1 MPDLGSALSRPIL
14 PLLLLA
20 SFVGASDD
28 PGLLL
33 GLGMQTGFSPSLEAQ
48 TTVEPHQP
56 NPGRESSWGG
66 TLSAGWRTAFWRLGA
81 TAGLD
86 RFHTTADE
94 VEARNMGSNLTLVT
108 LQEDVPTVLL
118 DRFSLLGEAG
128 VSVPFAPLFSV
139 VAIASLGRN
148 WISPGAYWAPP
159 QPGNVTEDNPGWLG
173 GLQGGIEMTSGLVA
187 FQTTLGWEHF
197 TYSLTGSDGRGGPQS
212 DDRFVFGFRIG
223 PLLRFERS
231 ESP

>member
-1 MPDLGSALSRPIL
+1 MSRHVL
-14 PLLLLA
+14 PLLALA
-20 SFVGASDD
+20 SLVGASDD

-33 GLGMQTGFSPSLEAQ
+33 GLGVQTGFSSSLEAQ
-48 TTVEPHQP
+48 TTVVPHLP
-56 NPGRESSWGG
+56 HPGRESSWGG
-66 TLSAGWRTAFWRLGA
+66 SLSAGWRTPFWRLGA

-86 RFHTTADE
+86 RFNTTADE
-94 VEARNMGSNLTLVT
+94 VEARNLGSSLTLVT

-118 DRFSLLGEAG
+118 DRFSLVGEAG
-128 VSVPFAPLFSV
+128 VSYPFAPLFSV

-159 QPGNVTEDNPGWLG
+159 QPGSVTEHNPGWLG
-173 GLQGGIEMTSGLVA
+173 GLQGGIEMVSGLVA

-223 PLLRFERS
+223 PLFRFPS
-231 ESP
+231 ADGP